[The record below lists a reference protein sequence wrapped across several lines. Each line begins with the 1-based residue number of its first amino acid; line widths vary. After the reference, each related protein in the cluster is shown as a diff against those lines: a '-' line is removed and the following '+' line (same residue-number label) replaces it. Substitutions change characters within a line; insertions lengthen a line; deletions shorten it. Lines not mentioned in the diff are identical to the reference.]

1 VACGPHRDQEVSTVK
16 GVESADHW
24 DDRYGSIGEMSVS
37 WFEETPTVSLTLFDE
52 LGVTQRDAVL
62 DIGGGASRLVD
73 HLLERGHR
81 EVAVLDVSSVALQEA
96 RRRLGD
102 PEGVEWIE
110 RDLLIWEPPR
120 RWAVWHDRAVLHFL
134 VDDDDRASYVGV
146 LRHAL
151 EPGGA
156 FVIGVFAEDGPT
168 ECSGLPVR
176 RSTADE
182 LVDLLGDVE
191 VVAQLR
197 HVHRTPGGVDQP
209 FNWLAGR
216 LRVQHRDR

>member
-1 VACGPHRDQEVSTVK
+1 MG
-16 GVESADHW
+16 SADHW
-24 DDRYGSIGEMSVS
+24 DDRYRTIGEASVS
-37 WFEETPTVSLTLFDE
+37 WFEETPTVSLRLLDE
-52 LGVTQRDAVL
+52 LGVTPHDSVV

-81 EVAVLDVSSVALQEA
+81 ELAVLDVSAVALGEA
-96 RRRLGD
+96 RNRLGN
-102 PEGVEWIE
+102 PRGVEWIE
-110 RDLLIWEPPR
+110 QDLLVWEPPR

-134 VDDDDRASYVGV
+134 VGDNDRAGYVD
-146 LRHAL
+146 LMRHTLTPA
-151 EPGGA
+151 GA
-156 FVIGVFAEDGPT
+156 FVLGVFAEDGPS

-176 RSTADE
+176 RSTAQE
-182 LVDLLGDVE
+182 LVDLVGDVE

-216 LRVQHRDR
+216 LLNSSRRSAPPST